1 MMLAGANDQ
10 QQGSPCV
17 CKEGSAP
24 LPAPAGTPFL
34 QQVLLSVTVAVV
46 TTLVIEK
53 VLGRKR

>member
-17 CKEGSAP
+17 CKESSPPPA
-24 LPAPAGTPFL
+24 APAGTPFL

-46 TTLVIEK
+46 TALVIEK